1 MADKVD
7 EFRQPVDGDNW
18 ELRTQRSQLTASDA
32 VHDTY
37 YGQPVIKPPHW
48 RWLVI
53 TYFFFGAL
61 AGGGFMVGT
70 VADFF
75 GRDRSLTRAAR
86 YLSMAALIPSPPLL
100 ILDLGRPERF
110 LNMLRIVKL
119 RSPMSLGSW
128 ALSGLGMFSG
138 IVAGLQLL
146 SDLRGREV
154 LPRTTRLAELLGIP
168 FAIFVC
174 GYTGVLLA
182 ITNVPIWA
190 RNTYLL
196 GPTFVASAFSSTLAA
211 LSMILGVSGARKDT
225 GMRLARAEVVAMST
239 ELSLLLLGLLR
250 LGRLG
255 RPLTAPPLGLL
266 FWPWTVGLGLV
277 TPLLL
282 QLTGPARGKERPL
295 TVRILTSLLVLSGS
309 YSLRMLMIF
318 AGRRSTARPQ
328 DYFEMTDN

>member
-1 MADKVD
+1 M
-7 EFRQPVDGDNW
+7 ENSH
-18 ELRTQRSQLTASDA
+18 TSQLTASDG
-32 VHDTY
+32 VRDTY
-37 YGQPVIKPPHW
+37 YGLPVIKAPHW

-53 TYFFFGAL
+53 SYFFFGAL
-61 AGGGFMVGT
+61 AGGSFVVGT
-70 VADFF
+70 VADFV
-75 GRDRSLTRAAR
+75 GKDKALTRAAR
-86 YLSMAALIPSPPLL
+86 YLSMAAILPSPPLL

-128 ALSGLGMFSG
+128 ALSGLGLFSG

-146 SDLRGREV
+146 SDLRGREMMPGV
-154 LPRTTRLAELLGIP
+154 RRLAEVLGIP

-196 GPTFVASAFSSTLAA
+196 GPTFVASAFSSTFAA
-211 LSMILGVSGARKDT
+211 LSLILGITGERKDT
-225 GMRLARAEVVAMST
+225 GRRLARAETVAMLA
-239 ELSLLLLGLLR
+239 ELSLLILGLLR
-250 LGRLG
+250 LGKLR

-266 FWPWTVGLGLV
+266 FWPGTVGLGLV
-277 TPLLL
+277 TPLVL

-295 TVRILTSLLVLSGS
+295 WTRILTSLLVLSGS

-318 AGRRSTARPQ
+318 AGRRSVERPE
-328 DYFEMTDN
+328 DYFEMTDE

>member
-1 MADKVD
+1 
-7 EFRQPVDGDNW
+7 
-18 ELRTQRSQLTASDA
+18 L
-32 VHDTY
+32 
-37 YGQPVIKPPHW
+37 PVIKAPHW

-53 TYFFFGAL
+53 TYFFCGAL
-61 AGGGFMVGT
+61 AGGGFVVGT

-75 GRDRSLTRAAR
+75 SRDRALIRAAR
-86 YLSMAALIPSPPLL
+86 YLSLAALLPSPPLL

-138 IVAGLQLL
+138 VVAGLQLL
-146 SDLRGREV
+146 SDLRGKPAMPAVSRI
-154 LPRTTRLAELLGIP
+154 AEILGMP

-182 ITNVPIWA
+182 ITNVPVWA

-196 GPTFVASAFSSTLAA
+196 GPTFVASAFSSTFAA
-211 LSMILGVSGARKDT
+211 LSLILGIT
-225 GMRLARAEVVAMST
+225 GGGKKTEVGLARAETAALAT
-239 ELSLLLLGLLR
+239 ELTLLMAGVAR
-250 LGRLG
+250 LGKLG

-282 QLTGPARGKERPL
+282 HLGGRGRERSL
-295 TVRILTSLLVLSGS
+295 GVRILTSLLVLSGS
-309 YSLRMLMIF
+309 YSLRMLMVF
-318 AGRRSTARPQ
+318 AGRKSAERPE
-328 DYFEMTDN
+328 DYFEMTNG

>member
-1 MADKVD
+1 MTDTA
-7 EFRQPVDGDNW
+7 P
-18 ELRTQRSQLTASDA
+18 RTPHPSDPTSHSSDFTTSDS
-32 VHDTY
+32 VRDTY
-37 YGQPVIKPPHW
+37 YGLPVIKPPHW

-61 AGGGFMVGT
+61 AGGAFVVGT

-75 GRDRSLTRAAR
+75 GRDRGLTRAAR
-86 YLSMAALIPSPPLL
+86 YLSMAAIIPSPPLL

-128 ALSGLGMFSG
+128 ALSGLGAFSG

-146 SDLRGREV
+146 SDLRGKEV
-154 LPRTTRLAELLGIP
+154 MPWARRASEILGMP

-196 GPTFVASAFSSTLAA
+196 GPTFVASAFSSTFAA
-211 LSMILGVSGARKDT
+211 LSLILGITGERKET
-225 GMRLARAEVVAMST
+225 GVKLAQAETVAIGT
-239 ELSLLLLGLLR
+239 ELSLLLLGLAR
-250 LGRLG
+250 LGKLG

-266 FWPWTVGLGLV
+266 FWPWTVGFGMV
-277 TPLLL
+277 VPLLI
-282 QLTGPARGKERPL
+282 QLTGPARGKDRPL
-295 TVRILTSLLVLSGS
+295 ALRVLTSLLVLSGS

-318 AGRRSTARPQ
+318 AGRRSAARPE
-328 DYFEMTDN
+328 DYFEMTNE

>member
-1 MADKVD
+1 MT
-7 EFRQPVDGDNW
+7 EP
-18 ELRTQRSQLTASDA
+18 ESRSSSNPEPITHTATASDA
-32 VHDTY
+32 VRDSY
-37 YGQPVIKPPHW
+37 YGLPVIKAPHW

-61 AGGGFMVGT
+61 AGGGFLVGT

-75 GRDRSLTRAAR
+75 SRDRALVRAAR
-86 YLSMAALIPSPPLL
+86 YLSMAAILPSPPLL

-128 ALSGLGMFSG
+128 ALSGLGMVSG
-138 IVAGLQLL
+138 IVSGLQLL
-146 SDLRGREV
+146 SDLRGKPTLPGLSRVVEV
-154 LPRTTRLAELLGIP
+154 LGAP

-196 GPTFVASAFSSTLAA
+196 GPTFVASAFSSTFAA
-211 LSMILGVSGARKDT
+211 LSLILSLAGGRKGTGVK
-225 GMRLARAEVVAMST
+225 LARAETIAIT
-239 ELSLLLLGLLR
+239 AELSLLLAGLAR
-250 LGRLG
+250 LGKLG
-255 RPLTAPPLGLL
+255 RPLTAPPLGLI
-266 FWPWTVGLGLV
+266 FWPGTVGLGLI

-282 QLTGPARGKERPL
+282 QFSGPARGKERSL
-295 TVRILTSLLVLSGS
+295 GLRLLASLLVMSGS

-318 AGRRSTARPQ
+318 AGRRSAERPE
-328 DYFEMTDN
+328 DYFEMTSR

>member
-1 MADKVD
+1 MTT
-7 EFRQPVDGDNW
+7 EPH
-18 ELRTQRSQLTASDA
+18 TSTTTDA
-32 VHDTY
+32 VQDSY
-37 YGQPVIKPPHW
+37 YGLPVVKAPHW

-70 VADFF
+70 IADFF
-75 GRDRSLTRAAR
+75 SRDRALVRAAR
-86 YLSMAALIPSPPLL
+86 YLSLAAILPSPPLL

-146 SDLRGREV
+146 SDLRGKPTMQSVSRV
-154 LPRTTRLAELLGIP
+154 AEILGVP

-182 ITNVPIWA
+182 ITNIPVWA

-196 GPTFVASAFSSTLAA
+196 GPTFVASAFSSTFAA
-211 LSMILGVSGARKDT
+211 LSLILGIT
-225 GMRLARAEVVAMST
+225 GEGKETSSRLARAETMA
-239 ELSLLLLGLLR
+239 LSAELGLLMAGLVR
-250 LGRLG
+250 LGKLG
-255 RPLTAPPLGLL
+255 RPLTSPPLGLL

-282 QLTGPARGKERPL
+282 QLNGPARGKPRPL
-295 TVRILTSLLVLSGS
+295 GLRVLTSLLVLSGS

-318 AGRRSTARPQ
+318 AGRKSAARPE
-328 DYFEMTDN
+328 DYFEMTDG